1 MTTSQSFLLL
11 NDEQNPVLSDSIEFI
26 YVNYFK
32 DLDLMASLR
41 SLKTLLAKCCI
52 SATVHIVDNSF
63 CEKGVQSSRILLC
76 SILELNS
83 SFFNVQYHASDTNIG
98 FGRACN
104 KAARLCRNP
113 VFAIVNCDTSFDNS
127 DPASFKNFVA
137 NLDKANVV
145 IAGPKV
151 VDDLGFLHA
160 SCFSF
165 DPISILF
172 KPVRHV
178 RKISKRCKA
187 LFPKYNYFKL
197 LIDRITYEG
206 MDKSIPCNVDWVSG
220 CFMLIS
226 KKFFDQVSGFDD
238 RYFLYFEDVDLC
250 RKARQVRG
258 NVLFDPR
265 FEIIH
270 KAEHASSKTN
280 GIVRSLVLNSAARH
294 HIASWLKYCL
304 KWKYDFF
311 EKFSNVIRYKLGNS
325 RRPKST
331 LGYGL
336 EFSVFEVDPYLN
348 KPTNKD

>member
-1 MTTSQSFLLL
+1 MTSDVSNFAFL
-11 NDEQNPVLSDSIEFI
+11 NAMEFI

-32 DLDLMASLR
+32 DADLLLSLQ
-41 SLKTLLAKCCI
+41 SLKLLLSKCFI

-63 CEKGVQSSRILLC
+63 CEKNIQSSRSLLR
-76 SILELNS
+76 SILDLNS
-83 SFFNVQYHASDTNIG
+83 SSFIVQYHATDANIG

-104 KAARLCRNP
+104 KAARLCQNP
-113 VFAIVNCDTSFDNS
+113 IFAIVNCDTSFDNS
-127 DPASFKNFVA
+127 DPVAFVNFLA
-137 NLDKANVV
+137 NLHKENIV

-151 VDDLGFLHA
+151 VDDLGLLHA

-172 KPVRHV
+172 KPLRHV
-178 RKISKRCKA
+178 RKVSKRFKTF
-187 LFPKYNYFKL
+187 FPRYSYFKL

-206 MDKSIPCNVDWVSG
+206 MDKTAPCNVDWVSG

-226 KKFFDQVSGFDD
+226 KHFFEQVNGFDE

-258 NVLFDPR
+258 GVLFDPT
-265 FEIIH
+265 FEIMH

-280 GIVRSLVLNSAARH
+280 GIIRSILSNSAARH
-294 HIASWLKYCL
+294 HIASWLKYCI
-304 KWKYDFF
+304 KWKTDFIDKLF
-311 EKFSNVIRYKLGNS
+311 NVVRYKIGKAK
-325 RRPKST
+325 RPKSN

-336 EFSVFEVDPYLN
+336 EFSVFETDPFSG
-348 KPTNKD
+348 KS